1 MSQIFLPFANK
12 PKLTHGLRS
21 EKDTKKYKNNK
32 GPPKKCPLHSQ
43 DMASHQSVILT
54 RDKNKSLTANAATVN
69 NMSNIKSRSEH
80 THASK
85 EIFMISV

>member
-1 MSQIFLPFANK
+1 MPTPFA
-12 PKLTHGLRS
+12 G
-21 EKDTKKYKNNK
+21 Y
-32 GPPKKCPLHSQ
+32 G
-43 DMASHQSVILT
+43 QSPVNVILT